1 LNRGTDD
8 PLHEGA
14 QPATASG
21 MTLHERIAAARRQL
35 VRAGLPADAAAI
47 DAEVLARHVLGWDR
61 AQLFSRHRDAAPAG
75 FDERYQPL
83 LDRRS
88 RREPV
93 AMITGTREFWG
104 RDFTVTSDTLV
115 PRPETELIV
124 EEALRVLPEGPA
136 TIIDIGTGTGCLA
149 VTLAAERPQALVAAT
164 DISHQALLVARAN
177 AARHQVHERIHFVQ
191 TDLASGLGVRADVI
205 VSNPPY
211 VPQWDADNLATDV
224 VSYEP
229 AEALFSGSDGMTA
242 IGRLLATV
250 APLLAPGGIFIV
262 EFGYGQEDPV
272 REAAS
277 REGWRVVRMRG
288 DLQEIPRTAVLE
300 RNRE

>member
-1 LNRGTDD
+1 
-8 PLHEGA
+8 
-14 QPATASG
+14 

-35 VRAGLPADAAAI
+35 EAAGLRADAAAI
-47 DAEVLARHVLGWDR
+47 DAEVLARHVLDWDR
-61 AQLFSRHRDAAPAG
+61 AQLFSRHRDPAPEG

-104 RDFTVTSDTLV
+104 RDFAVTRDTLV

-124 EEALRVLPEGPA
+124 EEALQALPRGPA

-149 VTLAAERPQALVAAT
+149 VTLAAERPQASITAT

-177 AARHQVHERIHFVQ
+177 ADRHQVRERMHFVQ
-191 TDLASGLGVRADVI
+191 TDLANGLRVQADLI

-211 VPQWDADNLATDV
+211 VPERDV
-224 VSYEP
+224 SSLSLDVARYEP
-229 AEALFSGSDGMTA
+229 ATALFGGRDGMAA
-242 IGRLLATV
+242 IDRLLATI
-250 APLLAPGGIFIV
+250 APLLAPGGVFIV
-262 EFGYGQEDPV
+262 EFGYGQEDSV
-272 REAAS
+272 RAAA
-277 REGWRVVRMRG
+277 RRDGWDVHRVLE
-288 DLQEIPRTAVLE
+288 DLQGIARTAVLG
-300 RNRE
+300 RSRA